1 MRNSGHD
8 MDRRAIALTG
18 QAGAQVAAAFQAA
31 MTARQSGAP
40 APAGPVPGVPPL
52 GLPGPPPGAVGIGPP
67 PMNGPPMS
75 GPPPMGG
82 PPPGYRPPPGDSLLL
97 LIGEVGG
104 HLVSN
109 SLL

>member
-1 MRNSGHD
+1 MRYSGHD
-8 MDRRAIALTG
+8 MMRTIALTG

-67 PMNGPPMS
+67 PMNGPPNE
-75 GPPPMGG
+75 
-82 PPPGYRPPPGDSLLL
+82 RPAPHGRAAAWLPSAAW
-97 LIGEVGG
+97 
-104 HLVSN
+104 
-109 SLL
+109 